1 MAATVLRGK
10 LGSGS
15 SNGTTNYTNNTG
27 GNVRLIIN
35 YADSISS
42 SASISLSWGGGPFVT
57 TENLANIT
65 ETNVKAFGKNVSV
78 ASDLQNISVFSTNSS
93 PQSLPVEI
101 YLQPTDTFSI
111 TCNNYNIV
119 VIPEAG

>member
-15 SNGTTNYTNNTG
+15 TNGTYTYTNSTG
-27 GNVRLIIN
+27 GNVRIIIN
-35 YADSISS
+35 YADTIAS
-42 SASISLSWGGGPFVT
+42 SAAISLSWGGS
-57 TENLANIT
+57 ASIT
-65 ETNVKAFGKNVSV
+65 ETNVRAFGKNVAA
-78 ASDLQNISVFSTNSS
+78 ASNLQNISVFSTNSS
-93 PQSLPVEI
+93 PQALPVEI
-101 YLQPTDTFSI
+101 YLQSTDSFSI